1 MADVTD
7 LNANTIQGDKAHD
20 AADSG
25 NPLKVGGV
33 AVAHSAS
40 PTAVAAADRT
50 RWIFNRDG
58 VPFVLGGHPNIQ
70 TKNLNVSDA
79 DGAQTDTDIIGA
91 IGAGTKYV
99 VTWLQVTVDGSTTNP
114 TQCRIGFGA
123 TNTPALDAAGVIMS
137 HSGIPAGGGV
147 VIGNGAGIV
156 GVGGDGEELR
166 VTCED
171 PAGGNLDI
179 TVGYF
184 TIES

>member
-1 MADVTD
+1 
-7 LNANTIQGDKAHD
+7 
-20 AADSG
+20 
-25 NPLKVGGV
+25 
-33 AVAHSAS
+33 
-40 PTAVAAADRT
+40 
-50 RWIFNRDG
+50 
-58 VPFVLGGHPNIQ
+58 
-70 TKNLNVSDA
+70 
-79 DGAQTDTDIIGA
+79 
-91 IGAGTKYV
+91 
-99 VTWLQVTVDGSTTNP
+99 
-114 TQCRIGFGA
+114 
-123 TNTPALDAAGVIMS
+123 MS